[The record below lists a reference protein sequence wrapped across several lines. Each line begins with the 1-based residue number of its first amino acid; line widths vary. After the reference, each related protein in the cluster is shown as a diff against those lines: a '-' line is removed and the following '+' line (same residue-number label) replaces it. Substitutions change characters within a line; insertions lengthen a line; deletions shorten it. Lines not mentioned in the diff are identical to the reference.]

1 MSATNQ
7 ELQQHLQQ
15 NYKQGFITEIEAD
28 TFAVG
33 LNEEVIAQLSK
44 IKGEP
49 EFMLQYR
56 LKAFRHWQTLQE
68 PNWAQLNSE
77 KIDYQAISYYSA
89 PKKNSDKPKSLN
101 EIDPQILEAYKRLG
115 IPLDEQERLAGV
127 AVDAVFDSVS
137 VATTF
142 KGKLKEAG
150 VIFCPI
156 SEAIKEHPELVKEFL
171 SSVVPIGDNYFA
183 ALNSAVFTDGSFVYI
198 PKGVRC
204 PMELSTYFRINAS
217 NTGQFERTLIIADE
231 GSYVSY
237 LEGCHP
243 AGEQVLTP
251 QGWQAIETLKAGDT
265 VYDHNGN
272 SQRVNALMVR
282 PYQGDMIT
290 VHPVSRHNS
299 FSLTTEH
306 PVLAIKRHQVQIRY
320 ANGGE
325 LLDIHQ
331 LIITPAQWTKA
342 QVLTTGD
349 FILIPKGL
357 DEINL
362 STTDYYETQNHYLV
376 GIAEIEYQPFDDL
389 VFNIE
394 VANTHS
400 YLVKGVAVH
409 NCSAPQRDENQLHA
423 AVVELIA
430 LDNAEIKYSTV
441 QNWYPGDKDG
451 KGGIYNFVT
460 KRADCRGEY
469 SKVSWT
475 QVETGSAI
483 TWKYPS
489 CILTGNNSIGE
500 FYSVA
505 VTNNC
510 QQADTG
516 TKMIHIGK
524 NTKSTIISKGIS
536 AGKAQNT
543 YRGLVKVLKSAEN
556 ARNYTQCDSLL
567 VGEQCGAHTF
577 PYIEVKQPSA
587 SVEHEA
593 TTSKISEDQL
603 FFCQQRGLSAE
614 DAVSMIVNGFCKQVF
629 KELPMEFAVEAQALL
644 GLSLEGSVG

>member
-1 MSATNQ
+1 MSDTNQ
-7 ELQQHLQQ
+7 ELHEHLQQ
-15 NYKQGFITEIEAD
+15 NYKQGFVTEIEAD

-49 EFMLQYR
+49 EFMLEYR
-56 LKAFRHWQTLQE
+56 LKAFKHWQTLKE
-68 PNWAQLNSE
+68 PDWAQLNIE

-89 PKKNSDKPKSLN
+89 PKKNSDKPKSLD
-101 EIDPQILEAYKRLG
+101 EIDPQILEAYKKLG

-156 SEAIKEHPELVKEFL
+156 SEAIKEHPELVKQYL
-171 SSVVPIGDNYFA
+171 SSVVPVGDNYFA

-237 LEGCHP
+237 LEGC
-243 AGEQVLTP
+243 
-251 QGWQAIETLKAGDT
+251 
-265 VYDHNGN
+265 
-272 SQRVNALMVR
+272 
-282 PYQGDMIT
+282 
-290 VHPVSRHNS
+290 
-299 FSLTTEH
+299 
-306 PVLAIKRHQVQIRY
+306 
-320 ANGGE
+320 
-325 LLDIHQ
+325 
-331 LIITPAQWTKA
+331 
-342 QVLTTGD
+342 
-349 FILIPKGL
+349 
-357 DEINL
+357 
-362 STTDYYETQNHYLV
+362 
-376 GIAEIEYQPFDDL
+376 
-389 VFNIE
+389 
-394 VANTHS
+394 
-400 YLVKGVAVH
+400 
-409 NCSAPQRDENQLHA
+409 SAPQRDENQLHA

-430 LDNAEIKYSTV
+430 LDKAEIKYSTV

-460 KRADCRGEY
+460 KRADCRGDN

-489 CILTGNNSIGE
+489 CVLTGNNSIGE

-505 VTNNC
+505 VTNNA

-524 NTKSTIISKGIS
+524 NTKSTIVSKGIS
-536 AGKAQNT
+536 AGRAQNT

-567 VGEQCGAHTF
+567 VGDKCGAHTF

-587 SVEHEA
+587 QIEHEA

-614 DAVSMIVNGFCKQVF
+614 DAVSMIVNGFCRQVF